1 MFLRSFFIFVAC
13 FSVNAM
19 NIADAYAYVPCYL
32 TESRS
37 KMPNPRVDCATLEE
51 VRKSDVHSST
61 IRQTIKKSVEPHQTE
76 PVNYKKLEEGTQTIL
91 IWGPYGELIGVYE
104 DSPRS
109 QENIS
114 ELEKLQKSLK
124 TDMIFYNSH
133 AIANTILLG
142 GAFYYSPEISAVSG
156 LYMGCCAIVYAA
168 FSINSNIKCAESQNS
183 TEQNVLS
190 TLFYFQRRQS
200 CLNMLATASFMEGEF
215 LEVPVLGYT
224 LGGLALVAAV
234 GNSLFFGCAS

>member
-1 MFLRSFFIFVAC
+1 MY
-13 FSVNAM
+13 
-19 NIADAYAYVPCYL
+19 IAEAYAYVPCCP

-37 KMPNPRVDCATLEE
+37 EMLTPRVDCATLEE

-76 PVNYKKLEEGTQTIL
+76 SFDSKKLHQGTPVI
-91 IWGPYGELIGVYE
+91 ICDPYGGVIGVYE
-104 DSPRS
+104 DSLCS

-142 GAFYYSPEISAVSG
+142 GAFYYSPEISAVST
-156 LYMGCCAIVYAA
+156 LYMGCCAIVYGA

-183 TEQNVLS
+183 TEQNLLS

-224 LGGLALVAAV
+224 LGGLALAAAV

>member
-1 MFLRSFFIFVAC
+1 MLLKIFLIFAAFFSA
-13 FSVNAM
+13 NAIDYEM
-19 NIADAYAYVPCYL
+19 GYLCSPVGSQTMRKTVEQFADPQ
-32 TESRS
+32 SQ
-37 KMPNPRVDCATLEE
+37 VD
-51 VRKSDVHSST
+51 
-61 IRQTIKKSVEPHQTE
+61 
-76 PVNYKKLEEGTQTIL
+76 YKKLEECTPVI
-91 IWGPYGELIGVYE
+91 ICDPYGGVMGVYE
-104 DSPRS
+104 NSDRS
-109 QENIS
+109 RENIS

-142 GAFYYSPEISAVSG
+142 GAFYSSPEISAVST
-156 LYMGCCAIVYAA
+156 LYMGCCAIVYGA

-183 TEQNVLS
+183 TEHNILS

-200 CLNMLATASFMEGEF
+200 CLNMLAAASFMEGEF

-234 GNSLFFGCAS
+234 GNSLFFACAS

>member
-1 MFLRSFFIFVAC
+1 MFLKTFRYSFILVGMC
-13 FSVNAM
+13 FSLNA
-19 NIADAYAYVPCYL
+19 IDFLEFYVDTSP
-32 TESRS
+32 
-37 KMPNPRVDCATLEE
+37 
-51 VRKSDVHSST
+51 
-61 IRQTIKKSVEPHQTE
+61 KKSVEPHQTE
-76 PVNYKKLEEGTQTIL
+76 SFDSKKLHQGTPVI
-91 IWGPYGELIGVYE
+91 ICDPYGGVIGVYE
-104 DSPRS
+104 DSLCS

-114 ELEKLQKSLK
+114 ELEKLQESLK

-142 GAFYYSPEISAVSG
+142 GAFYYSPEISAVST
-156 LYMGCCAIVYAA
+156 LYMGCCAIVYGA
-168 FSINSNIKCAESQNS
+168 FSINSSIKCAESQNS

-200 CLNMLATASFMEGEF
+200 CLNMLAAASFMEGEF

>member
-1 MFLRSFFIFVAC
+1 MLLKIFLIFAAFFSANAIDYEMGYLC
-13 FSVNAM
+13 SVGSPVGSQTM
-19 NIADAYAYVPCYL
+19 RKTVEQYADPQ
-32 TESRS
+32 SQ
-37 KMPNPRVDCATLEE
+37 VD
-51 VRKSDVHSST
+51 
-61 IRQTIKKSVEPHQTE
+61 
-76 PVNYKKLEEGTQTIL
+76 NKKLVECTQTIP
-91 IWGPYGELIGVYE
+91 ICGPRGGVIGVYE
-104 DSPRS
+104 YSLCS

-142 GAFYYSPEISAVSG
+142 GAFYSSPEISAVST
-156 LYMGCCAIVYAA
+156 LYMGCCAIVYGA

-200 CLNMLATASFMEGEF
+200 CLNMLAAASFMEGEF

-234 GNSLFFGCAS
+234 GNSLFFACAS